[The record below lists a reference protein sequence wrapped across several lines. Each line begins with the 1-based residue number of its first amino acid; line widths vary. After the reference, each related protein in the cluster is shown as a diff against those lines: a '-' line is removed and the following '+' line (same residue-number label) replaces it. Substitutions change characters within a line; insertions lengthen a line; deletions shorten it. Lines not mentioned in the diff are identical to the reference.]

1 MKKEITVEYDNI
13 ALVVVGEYQKGQDGS
28 YMYPDFSSDFNCFKV
43 LCGGQDIID
52 ILEQEVIDELENQAI
67 EIIEEKW

>member
-1 MKKEITVEYDNI
+1 MIMRASDRKII
-13 ALVVVGEYQKGQDGS
+13 
-28 YMYPDFSSDFNCFKV
+28 FSSDFNCFQV

-67 EIIEEKW
+67 EIIEEQW

>member
-1 MKKEITVEYDNI
+1 M
-13 ALVVVGEYQKGQDGS
+13 LVGVLYHKYFDAYNGS

-52 ILEQEVIDELENQAI
+52 ILEQEVIDELEQQAI

>member
-1 MKKEITVEYDNI
+1 MKKEVTIEYDNI
-13 ALVVVGEYQKGQDGS
+13 ALVVVGEYEKGQDGS
-28 YMYPDFSSDFNCFKV
+28 YMYPDFSSDFKV

-67 EIIEEKW
+67 EIIEEQW